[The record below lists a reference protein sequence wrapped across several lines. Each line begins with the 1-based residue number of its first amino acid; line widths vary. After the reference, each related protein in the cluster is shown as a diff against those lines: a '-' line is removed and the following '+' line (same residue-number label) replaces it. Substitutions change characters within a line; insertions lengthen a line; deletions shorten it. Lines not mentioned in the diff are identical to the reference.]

1 MFHGSSSPSLRK
13 FDASIGLLHKLR
25 GVVVAVVIVVV
36 VVVVVLNQIRG
47 STPVNYGLHRAPQK
61 TDWIKRNML
70 LLLLSKLRLENK
82 KAAVAIIAVEHI
94 IDFWG
99 FIFIFYLTKYYL
111 S

>member
-1 MFHGSSSPSLRK
+1 MEVPSLPSLRK
-13 FDASIGLLHKLR
+13 FDASIVLLHKLR
-25 GVVVAVVIVVV
+25 GVVVVVVVVVAVVIVVV
-36 VVVVVLNQIRG
+36 VVVVNQVRG

-82 KAAVAIIAVEHI
+82 KAAVAIVAVEHI
-94 IDFWG
+94 HNLW
-99 FIFIFYLTKYYL
+99 YL